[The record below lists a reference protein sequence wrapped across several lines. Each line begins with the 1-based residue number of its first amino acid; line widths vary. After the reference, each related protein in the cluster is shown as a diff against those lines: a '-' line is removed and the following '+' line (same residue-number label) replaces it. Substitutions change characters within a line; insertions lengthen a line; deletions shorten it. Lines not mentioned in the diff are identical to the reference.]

1 MIGARES
8 RALRKLQ
15 RGQSIAASTMSSPYV
30 FVSERGSPLS
40 IAGYQR
46 MVARA
51 GEAAGFGF
59 LIHSH
64 MCGIAAAT
72 SLPMMA
78 TTRGPSSISSAIAQ
92 SRARCATRR
101 WRLTGSRGSGRTDAR
116 SLSAAERP
124 RVRPP
129 GICSQPRR
137 KGRLQAGT
145 IHRYIPHPESSKE
158 TPRGSKSV
166 THITQDWC

>member
-101 WRLTGSRGSGRTDAR
+101 WRRPVQGVLEGLMLDPFRLPNGLGSGPRGYAPSLGGKGGSKPVPSTGTSLTPKAAR
-116 SLSAAERP
+116 
-124 RVRPP
+124 
-129 GICSQPRR
+129 
-137 KGRLQAGT
+137 RLQGV
-145 IHRYIPHPESSKE
+145 PNL
-158 TPRGSKSV
+158 
-166 THITQDWC
+166 